1 MSLTIGNPS
10 LHRVSNSL
18 QVNAQKVQQSM
29 QNIASGS
36 KLNQA
41 KNNPSA
47 YAIYVSMS
55 AQTRA
60 LDQSTSNTQT
70 SNALLKTAAGA
81 ASNTVSAL
89 TSMKEKLIQ
98 AANGTN
104 NASDRSILQNELNQ
118 TISSINDNAS
128 TTFNGKTLI
137 DGSLSGSNALQVAT
151 SEGMQ
156 NVSIDDMRSDSLGL
170 TTDGGSTPT
179 IDLSTPQGIRD
190 AMDTVDSA
198 LEKAISQE
206 ASIGASQQALDY
218 KANNLTT
225 SSENITGAAS
235 TIGDANIAKE
245 AMNLSQNMTLQQM
258 KTYVLAHANQSSFNV
273 LGLLQ

>member
-137 DGSLSGSNALQVAT
+137 DGSLSGSNALQVA
-151 SEGMQ
+151 
-156 NVSIDDMRSDSLGL
+156 
-170 TTDGGSTPT
+170 
-179 IDLSTPQGIRD
+179 
-190 AMDTVDSA
+190 
-198 LEKAISQE
+198 K
-206 ASIGASQQALDY
+206 IGR
-218 KANNLTT
+218 
-225 SSENITGAAS
+225 
-235 TIGDANIAKE
+235 
-245 AMNLSQNMTLQQM
+245 
-258 KTYVLAHANQSSFNV
+258 AHV
-273 LGLLQ
+273 